1 MPVSELTVPD
11 RGDRP
16 DPQRPLED
24 DAAAVTLRK
33 SHVASEA
40 VAHAV
45 SRVFLLTGALLLAVL
60 VVDLALMAINGRQ
73 GPTVLSVGT
82 YLAFAG
88 DMIRT
93 PQGIVPRSWPAS
105 APPSSGTILVGGVAM
120 EMATL
125 GSLLIALG
133 FGLSRLRTW
142 ALWGSSILLATVCGI
157 AAWMA
162 SGLAARL
169 DGAVAGVAFDPR
181 RTGNSLACVA
191 IVLVALMPIAL
202 WTSTVR
208 AVFRPEY
215 RAAVAL
221 SPRLRPWRTGN
232 RLLTTLFVALL
243 AISLF
248 LLVVFGPMAMLSQEL
263 LRVIERMTYGE

>member
-1 MPVSELTVPD
+1 MPISELTVPD

-16 DPQRPLED
+16 DPLRPLHD
-24 DAAAVTLRK
+24 DEAAVSLRE
-33 SHVASEA
+33 SHVAGEA
-40 VAHAV
+40 IAHAV
-45 SRVFLLTGALLLAVL
+45 SRVILLTGSFLL
-60 VVDLALMAINGRQ
+60 VVVGFDLALMAINGRQ
-73 GPTVLSVGT
+73 GPTVQSVGA

-93 PQGIVPRSWPAS
+93 PQGVVPRFWPSSAPAS
-105 APPSSGTILVGGVAM
+105 SGSMLVGGVAM
-120 EMATL
+120 EMAAL

-133 FGLSRLRTW
+133 FGLSRLRAW
-142 ALWGSSILLATVCGI
+142 ALWGSSILLVTVCGI

-181 RTGNSLACVA
+181 RTGQSLTCVA

-202 WTSTVR
+202 MTSTVR
-208 AVFRPEY
+208 PVFRPEY

-232 RLLTTLFVALL
+232 RLLATLFVALL

-248 LLVVFGPMAMLSQEL
+248 LLVVFGPMAMLAQEM
-263 LRVIERMTYGE
+263 LRIIQRMTYDE